1 MIRMATAADAGAIAR
16 IYAPI
21 VEQTVISFETV
32 PPTEADME
40 RRVSAVLA
48 YAPWLVCGRG
58 GDILGFAYASRHRER
73 AAYLWSVDVSVYV
86 DEACRRSGVGRALYT
101 SLLALLRRQGF
112 FVAHAGVALPNPG
125 SVGLH
130 ESLGFRPIG
139 VYPQVGYKLGAWH
152 DVGWW
157 QLPLQAHAAN
167 PTPPLTPSEAQRD
180 PAWREALEAGVS
192 LLRLPERTP

>member
-1 MIRMATAADAGAIAR
+1 MIRLATAADAGSIAN

-21 VEQTVISFETV
+21 VERTVISFETT
-32 PPTEADME
+32 PPTDAEME
-40 RRVSAVLA
+40 QRVRAVLA
-48 YAPWLVCGRG
+48 YAPWLVCERQGV
-58 GDILGFAYASRHRER
+58 ILGFAYASRHRER

-86 DEACRRSGVGRALYT
+86 HEDARRQGVGRALYT

-112 FVAHAGVALPNPG
+112 FAAHAGIALPNPG

-139 VYPQVGYKLGAWH
+139 VYPRVGYKLGAWH

-157 QLPLQAHAAN
+157 QLVLAPHAAQ
-167 PTPPLTPSEAQRD
+167 PRLPLTPAQAGEEL
-180 PAWREALEAGVS
+180 AWREALASGLP
-192 LLRLPERTP
+192 LLRL